1 MSDKNH
7 NDRAKKVIDQM
18 YYNDAFS
25 LWLGIERIEESAGYC
40 KLRMQVRKEMLNGFK
55 IAHGGISF
63 SLADSAL
70 AFASNSHGKHAVSI
84 DCVVNHLKAI
94 KEGDVLMAEALE
106 KSRSNRLGVYEVTV
120 KNQKDELVALFKGMV
135 FIKDTD
141 WQLTMNNE

>member
-63 SLADSAL
+63 SLADQIAM
-70 AFASNSHGKHAVSI
+70 ASMRYPLIVLSI
-84 DCVVNHLKAI
+84 I
-94 KEGDVLMAEALE
+94 
-106 KSRSNRLGVYEVTV
+106 
-120 KNQKDELVALFKGMV
+120 
-135 FIKDTD
+135 
-141 WQLTMNNE
+141 